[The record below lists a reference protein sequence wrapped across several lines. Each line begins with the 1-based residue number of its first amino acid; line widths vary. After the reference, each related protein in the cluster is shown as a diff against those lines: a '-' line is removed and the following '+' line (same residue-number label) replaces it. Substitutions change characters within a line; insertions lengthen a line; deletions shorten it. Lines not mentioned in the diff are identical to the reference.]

1 MKNRILITGGAGFI
15 GSNLVKYLLLKKK
28 LVNVLDNLS
37 NGSRKNLPKNINFF
51 RGDIRSL
58 KDLEKSSKDCNVI
71 IHLAAKSALQETISN
86 PVDCISN
93 NISGTVNIINLC
105 IKNKI
110 KLIFAST
117 CAVYPINSNKKS
129 KEIDHGSYETPYAIS
144 KISCENLINFYIKQN

>member
-58 KDLEKSSKDCNVI
+58 KDLEKSSKDCNAI
-71 IHLAAKSALQETISN
+71 IHLAAKSSFTSTEPHVDSKDSNDWSILGFLNPLWNVENGGCFYLNDQISQE
-86 PVDCISN
+86 P
-93 NISGTVNIINLC
+93 
-105 IKNKI
+105 
-110 KLIFAST
+110 FQ
-117 CAVYPINSNKKS
+117 
-129 KEIDHGSYETPYAIS
+129 
-144 KISCENLINFYIKQN
+144 F